1 MGKWTRRGFIAAG
14 TVAGGALVVGVAI
27 RPGNRVDQLSPIVS
41 SGDEQLVNAFVKI
54 GADNSVT
61 AIVPH
66 AEMGQGVHS
75 ALAQMVADE
84 LGADWARVSVMEAP
98 GVPEYAN
105 FALGKGFL
113 IGDADLPE
121 WLVPSVDGAFLK
133 LTQLLDLQITGGST
147 SVQATG
153 VYGMRVAGA
162 AARELLLEAAADSW
176 SVPVDEVVIDQGVV
190 RHQASKREAPMVEFA
205 GVAAQLS
212 PPADPRLKS
221 PEEFTIMGESK
232 PRLDIPAKVDG
243 SANFGIDVILPDM
256 KYAAVYGSPVFG
268 GTVSSIDDTAARAMP
283 GVRDVVNLD
292 NAVAV
297 VADGYWQAEQAL
309 KQVDVRFDDA
319 HANATTQDTI
329 FAQFTQALENDEGN
343 EDLVTGDAAAAFAQA
358 DSILEA
364 EYRVPYLAHATME
377 PMNATARV
385 TDSQC
390 DIWTGSQN
398 PLGFRGAVAEA
409 LEMSVEQVTIHN
421 EYLGGGFGRRA
432 TPDYA
437 VQAARIA
444 RASGYPV
451 KLIWSREEDTR
462 QDRYRPAV
470 LSRFKAGFDAQGKPV
485 AWQNHFV
492 DKHEP
497 AEATHIPYAIANL
510 DVRDFASPTHVPFGA
525 WRSVDHSQHSYFT
538 ESFIDEMAAD
548 RGVDPYQF
556 RRSLLEHNPRLRNV
570 LDTAAE
576 MAGWGT
582 EMAPGWG
589 RGIALQESFGTLV
602 AQVLDVEVIDGDVRV
617 DRVFCAVDP
626 GFAVSP
632 DGLTAQM
639 ESGIIYGL
647 TAALYGD
654 ISIENGAVAQS
665 NFHDYEMVR
674 MSQAPKIETR
684 IIVSGENWGGAG
696 EPGTPTVAPA
706 LANAIYDATGTRIR
720 QLPVKNYDLEFR
732 IEERD
737 ETG

>member
-14 TVAGGALVVGVAI
+14 TVAGGALIVGVAI

-162 AARELLLEAAADSW
+162 AARELLIEAAADSW
-176 SVPVDEVVIDQGVV
+176 SVPVDEVVIDLGVV

-205 GVAAQLS
+205 GVAARLS

-232 PRLDIPAKVDG
+232 SRLDIPAKVDG

-268 GTVSSIDDTAARAMP
+268 GTVSSIDDTAARTMP

-319 HANATTQDTI
+319 HANATNQDTI
-329 FAQFTQALENDEGN
+329 FAQFTQALDNDEGN
-343 EDLVTGDAAAAFAQA
+343 EDLVTGDASAAFAQA

-390 DIWTGSQN
+390 DVWTGSQN

-409 LEMSVEQVTIHN
+409 LEMPSEQVTIHN

-444 RASGYPV
+444 QASGYPV

-576 MAGWGT
+576 MAGWGV

-602 AQVLDVEVIDGDVRV
+602 AQVLDVEVVDGDVRV

-632 DGLTAQM
+632 DGLIAQM

-647 TAALYGD
+647 TAALYGE